1 VIWYNVSHRR
11 HFGEEE
17 NCPTSTEMI
26 TVAVDPRAAQA
37 FNALS
42 DTEQRKLGI
51 LLSLQVLDA
60 TETNETLEELMRRIS
75 RNARVRGLTPEI
87 LEELLHD
94 DE

>member
-1 VIWYNVSHRR
+1 M
-11 HFGEEE
+11 
-17 NCPTSTEMI
+17 STEMI

>member
-1 VIWYNVSHRR
+1 M
-11 HFGEEE
+11 
-17 NCPTSTEMI
+17 STEMI
-26 TVAVDPRAAQA
+26 TIAVDPRAAQA

-51 LLSLQVLDA
+51 LLSLQVLEA

-94 DE
+94 APHSPS